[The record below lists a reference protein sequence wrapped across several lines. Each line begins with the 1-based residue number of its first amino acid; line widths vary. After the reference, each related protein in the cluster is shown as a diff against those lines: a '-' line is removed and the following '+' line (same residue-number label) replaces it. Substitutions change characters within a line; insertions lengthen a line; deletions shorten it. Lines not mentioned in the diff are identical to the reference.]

1 MAARTWVKGLIAA
14 LGMTGCDGCD
24 DDTTPLGGAGGE
36 GGFGG
41 EQTAGA
47 GGTGGSGFIVSA
59 SFTQAFD
66 GAMLANP
73 DVYAEIP
80 VHLAITGGEA
90 TSVVVRLDE
99 EVFEATDEDKD
110 GSWDV
115 TLPIGDRADGV
126 FDLTVHAEPSGGDDG
141 DPSVE
146 LVLDSDG
153 AQLTDFNEVGTAETP
168 RVFHQDNALWL
179 TYTDRSGERAE
190 AWLQRV
196 DGAFRRVGEATP
208 LVGAAEDTLYART
221 LPGPG
226 RNLGVLYQSPG
237 QPYATHFLVADL
249 DGNEVVAAMDIDP
262 PDSGAYYGGDIAFD
276 GESFL
281 LAYKTVDVDSQKL
294 LFTIVNATT
303 GEISGPHVVA
313 SSGAGTAAEPDGE
326 FLGFSPVSIEP
337 TDDGAVLTFTRDLY
351 NEVLELT
358 VPTSYVVRVD
368 KQGAVVDTRKLTTTS
383 YLFHREARLAR
394 VRDDI
399 VAIFSATDLLD
410 ESDNP
415 PNLFYS
421 KRALASGEFANGPAA
436 TVFTEVD
443 DRDDPFLIEHPSKN
457 AVLAWTDHRSYT
469 ERGIQNGRI
478 ELYVA
483 PFTAQLETSTPVV
496 FPHAR
501 FVAGLSDLNGTLL
514 GTNLA
519 LSWVDERHGAGIA
532 DPKPEIYL
540 ETAWY

>member
-1 MAARTWVKGLIAA
+1 
-14 LGMTGCDGCD
+14 
-24 DDTTPLGGAGGE
+24 
-36 GGFGG
+36 
-41 EQTAGA
+41 
-47 GGTGGSGFIVSA
+47 
-59 SFTQAFD
+59 
-66 GAMLANP
+66 MLANP
-73 DVYAEIP
+73 EVYAEIP
-80 VHLAITGGEA
+80 VHVAIEGGEA
-90 TSVVVRLDE
+90 TSVVVRLE
-99 EVFEATDEDKD
+99 EDSYDATDDDKD
-110 GSWDV
+110 GIWDV
-115 TLPIGDRADGV
+115 LLPIGERTDGV
-126 FDLTVHAEPSGGDDG
+126 FELTVHAEPSGGDDG

-153 AQLTDFNEVGTAETP
+153 AQLTDFSEVGTAETP
-168 RVFHQDNALWL
+168 RVFRQDDALWL
-179 TYTDRSGERAE
+179 TYTDRSAELAE
-190 AWLQRV
+190 AWLQRI
-196 DGAFRRVGEATP
+196 DGAFRRVGEPIP
-208 LVGAAEDTLYART
+208 LVGATEDTLYART

-226 RNLGVLYQSPG
+226 RNVGVLYQSPG
-237 QPYATHFLVADL
+237 LPYSTHFMIADL
-249 DGNEVVAAMDIDP
+249 DGNEVVSPRDIDP

-281 LAYKTVDVDSQKL
+281 LAYKTVDVTSQKL
-294 LFTIVNATT
+294 LFTVVNATT
-303 GEISGPHVVA
+303 GAISGPHVVA
-313 SSGAGTAAEPDGE
+313 TSGAGTQAEPDGE

-358 VPTSYVVRVD
+358 VPTTYVVRID
-368 KQGAVVDTRKLTTTS
+368 KQGEVIDTRKLTTTS
-383 YLFHREARLAR
+383 YLFHREAKLTR
-394 VRDDI
+394 VRDEI
-399 VAIFSATDLLD
+399 ITIFSATDLLD

-415 PNLFYS
+415 PYLFYS
-421 KRALASGEFANGPAA
+421 KRAQSNGEFANGPAF

-443 DRDDPFLIEHPSKN
+443 DRDDPFLIEHPTQN
-457 AVLAWTDHRSYT
+457 AILAWTDHRSYT

-483 PFTAQLETSTPVV
+483 PFSTELETSTPVV

-519 LSWVDERHGAGIA
+519 LGWVDERHGSGIA